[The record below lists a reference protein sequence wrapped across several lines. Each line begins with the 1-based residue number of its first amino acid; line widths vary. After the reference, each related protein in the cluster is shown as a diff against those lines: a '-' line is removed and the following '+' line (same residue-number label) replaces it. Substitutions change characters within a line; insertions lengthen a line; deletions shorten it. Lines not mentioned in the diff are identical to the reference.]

1 MGLLFFDT
9 ANNVTPRTIVA
20 AIRPNSF
27 IFLCVM
33 SVFSNRFLSHLLNQ
47 NRPSSDG
54 IKFNKCLQE
63 EQ

>member
-1 MGLLFFDT
+1 MQLRFFDMDI
-9 ANNVTPRTIVA
+9 VTNKIIVA
-20 AIRPNSF
+20 TIRPNNF

-54 IKFNKCLQE
+54 IKVNKCLQE